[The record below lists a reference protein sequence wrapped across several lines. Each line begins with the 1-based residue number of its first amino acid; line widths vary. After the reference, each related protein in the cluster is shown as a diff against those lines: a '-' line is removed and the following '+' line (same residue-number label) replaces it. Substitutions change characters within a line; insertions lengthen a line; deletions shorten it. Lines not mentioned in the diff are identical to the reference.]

1 MKRVKLLHFFHSAN
15 EFPSKVPKRTIFHT
29 FDIYG
34 MTFLSNFAAVMMD
47 YVNAFVSM
55 LNGMSPYLLLGFF
68 IAGVLHAFVPSTI
81 YSRYLAGTGLRSVAT
96 AAAFGIPLP
105 LCSCGVLPTAVAL
118 RRSGA
123 SRAASTSFLIA
134 TPQTGVDSI
143 MATYS
148 MMGLPFAI
156 LRPVAA
162 LVTSLLGGLA
172 VGHWE
177 RKGALDD
184 VHDKANYEFSELP
197 KGLWNKIKETLKYG
211 FFDMMQSI
219 GRWLLLGLVVA
230 TLITVL
236 LPDDFFSTYARWP
249 LLNMLII
256 VLVAVPMYV
265 CATGS
270 IPIAAALMLKGMSP
284 GCALVLLMAGP
295 AANLASMFVVNNAF
309 GRKAT
314 IVYLLSIIGGAVG
327 FGVLVDYW
335 PGMRQVF
342 TDALPCHMMHHD
354 HMMGASWLNTICSI
368 ALLCMIALALGAKYW
383 KSYQIKRNKT
393 ATMKEFKVKGMM
405 CAHCKANVEKG
416 LAALPGV
423 EKVTVDLA
431 KGTALVEGFVPDQ
444 LIIDCIEDLGYEVVS

>member
-1 MKRVKLLHFFHSAN
+1 
-15 EFPSKVPKRTIFHT
+15 
-29 FDIYG
+29 
-34 MTFLSNFAAVMMD
+34 MME

-68 IAGVLHAFVPSTI
+68 IAGLLHAFVPSAI

-96 AAAFGIPLP
+96 AAAFGVPLP

-143 MATYS
+143 AATYS

-162 LVTSLLGGLA
+162 LVTSLFGGLA

-177 RKGALDD
+177 RKGALGD
-184 VHDKANYEFSELP
+184 VQDNANYEFSELP
-197 KGLWNKIKETLKYG
+197 RGFWNKVKETLKYG

-219 GRWLLLGLVVA
+219 GRWLLIGLVVA

-249 LLNMLII
+249 LLNMFII

-270 IPIAAALMLKGMSP
+270 IPIAAALMLKGLSP

-295 AANLASMFVVNNAF
+295 AANVASMFVINNAF

-314 IVYLLSIIGGAVG
+314 MVYLLSIIGGAIG
-327 FGVLVDYW
+327 FGLLVDYW
-335 PGMRQVF
+335 PGLREVF
-342 TDALPCHMMHHD
+342 VNALPCHVMQHGMH
-354 HMMGASWLNTICSI
+354 GASWLNIVCSV
-368 ALLCMIALALGAKYW
+368 ALLGMIVVALVAKYW
-383 KSYQIKRNKT
+383 RSNQIKRNKT
-393 ATMKEFKVKGMM
+393 IAMKEFKVKGMM

-416 LAALPGV
+416 IAALPGV

-431 KGTALVEGFVPDQ
+431 KGTALVEGYIPDQ
-444 LIIDCIEDLGYEVVS
+444 LIIECIEDLGYQCES

>member
-1 MKRVKLLHFFHSAN
+1 
-15 EFPSKVPKRTIFHT
+15 
-29 FDIYG
+29 
-34 MTFLSNFAAVMMD
+34 MMD

-55 LNGMSPYLLLGFF
+55 LNSMSPYLLLGFF
-68 IAGVLHAFVPSTI
+68 IAGLLHAFVPSAI
-81 YSRYLAGTGLRSVAT
+81 YSRYLAGTGLRSVVT

-118 RRSGA
+118 HRSGA

-143 MATYS
+143 AATFS

-177 RKGALDD
+177 RKGALGD
-184 VHDKANYEFSELP
+184 VQSDANYEFSELP
-197 KGLWNKIKETLKYG
+197 KGLWNKLVETFKYG

-219 GRWLLLGLVVA
+219 GRWLLLGLVIA

-249 LLNMLII
+249 LLNMFII

-270 IPIAAALMLKGMSP
+270 IPIAAALMIKGMSP

-295 AANLASMFVVNNAF
+295 AANVASMFVVNNAF

-314 IVYLLSIIGGAVG
+314 IIYLLSIIGGAIG

-335 PGMRQVF
+335 PGMREVF
-342 TDALPCHMMHHD
+342 VNALPTHVMHH
-354 HMMGASWLNTICSI
+354 HMHVSWFNTLCSVLLLGMI
-368 ALLCMIALALGAKYW
+368 VVALCAKYW

-393 ATMKEFKVKGMM
+393 IAMKEFKVKGMM

-431 KGTALVEGFVPDQ
+431 KGTALVEGSVPDQ
-444 LIIDCIEDLGYEVVS
+444 IIIDCIEDLGYQYVP

>member
-1 MKRVKLLHFFHSAN
+1 
-15 EFPSKVPKRTIFHT
+15 
-29 FDIYG
+29 
-34 MTFLSNFAAVMMD
+34 MMD

-55 LNGMSPYLLLGFF
+55 LNSMSPYLLLGFF
-68 IAGVLHAFVPSTI
+68 IAGLLHAFVPSAI
-81 YSRYLAGTGLRSVAT
+81 YSRYLAGTGLRSVVT

-143 MATYS
+143 AATYS

-162 LVTSLLGGLA
+162 LVTSLIGGMA

-184 VHDKANYEFSELP
+184 HVEEGNYEFSELP
-197 KGLWNKIKETLKYG
+197 KGFWNKVLETFKYG

-219 GRWLLLGLVVA
+219 GRWLLIGLVVA

-236 LPDDFFSTYARWP
+236 LPDDFFSAYARWP
-249 LLNMLII
+249 LLNMFII
-256 VLVAVPMYV
+256 VAVAVPMYV

-295 AANLASMFVVNNAF
+295 AANMASMFVVNNAF

-314 IVYLLSIIGGAVG
+314 VVYLLSIIGGAIG
-327 FGVLVDYW
+327 FGVLVDYL
-335 PGMRQVF
+335 PGMRDLFVN
-342 TDALPCHMMHHD
+342 ALPSHVMHHGM
-354 HMMGASWLNTICSI
+354 HGASWFNTVCSI
-368 ALLCMIALALGAKYW
+368 ALLGMIVLALGAKYW
-383 KSYQIKRNKT
+383 KSYQINHHKT

-444 LIIDCIEDLGYEVVS
+444 IVIDCIEDLGYQYEP

>member
-1 MKRVKLLHFFHSAN
+1 
-15 EFPSKVPKRTIFHT
+15 
-29 FDIYG
+29 
-34 MTFLSNFAAVMMD
+34 MMD
-47 YVNAFVSM
+47 YINAFVSM
-55 LNGMSPYLLLGFF
+55 LNGMSPYLLLGFL
-68 IAGVLHAFVPSTI
+68 IAGLLHAFVPSTI
-81 YSRYLAGTGLRSVAT
+81 YSRYLAGTGFRPVLT
-96 AAAFGIPLP
+96 AALFGVPLP

-143 MATYS
+143 AATYS
-148 MMGLPFAI
+148 MMGLPFAV

-162 LVTSLLGGLA
+162 LVTSLVGGLA

-177 RKGALDD
+177 RKGTLDD
-184 VHDKANYEFSELP
+184 VRDDADYEFSELP
-197 KGLWNKIKETLKYG
+197 RGLWNKIVETLKYG

-219 GRWLLLGLVVA
+219 GRWLLIGLVVA

-249 LLNMLII
+249 LLNMFII

-270 IPIAAALMLKGMSP
+270 IPIAAALMLKGMTP

-314 IVYLLSIIGGAVG
+314 IVYLLSIIGGAMG
-327 FGVLVDYW
+327 FGALVDYW
-335 PGMRQVF
+335 PGLREVF
-342 TDALPCHMMHHD
+342 VNALPCHVMRHH
-354 HMMGASWLNTICSI
+354 MSVSWFNTVCSI
-368 ALLCMIALALGAKYW
+368 LLLSMIVIALGAKYRN
-383 KSYQIKRNKT
+383 SYQIKHNKT
-393 ATMKEFKVKGMM
+393 TAMKEFKVKGMM

-423 EKVTVDLA
+423 DQVTVDLA
-431 KGTALVEGFVPDQ
+431 KGTALVEGNVPDQ
-444 LIIDCIEDLGYEVVS
+444 LIIDCIEDLGYQYVP

>member
-1 MKRVKLLHFFHSAN
+1 M
-15 EFPSKVPKRTIFHT
+15 E
-29 FDIYG
+29 
-34 MTFLSNFAAVMMD
+34 

-55 LNGMSPYLLLGFF
+55 LSGMSPYLLLGFF
-68 IAGVLHAFVPSTI
+68 IAGLLHAFVPSAI
-81 YSRYLAGTGLRSVAT
+81 YSRYLAGTGLRPVVT

-143 MATYS
+143 AATFS

-162 LVTSLLGGLA
+162 LVTSLLGGMA

-177 RKGALDD
+177 RKGALDEVQD
-184 VHDKANYEFSELP
+184 SANYEFNELP
-197 KGLWNKIKETLKYG
+197 RGLWNKVIDTFRYG

-249 LLNMLII
+249 LLNMFII

-295 AANLASMFVVNNAF
+295 AANLASMFVVNKAF

-314 IVYLLSIIGGAVG
+314 IIYLLSIIGGAMG
-327 FGVLVDYW
+327 FGILVDYL
-335 PGMRQVF
+335 PGMREAF
-342 TDALPCHMMHHD
+342 INALPCNVMRHGMH
-354 HMMGASWLNTICSI
+354 GASWLSI
-368 ALLCMIALALGAKYW
+368 ACGLVLLGLIIVALGAKYW
-383 KSYQIKRNKT
+383 KSYQIKRHKT
-393 ATMKEFKVKGMM
+393 TAMKEYKIKGMM

-416 LAALPGV
+416 LAELPGV

-444 LIIDCIEDLGYEVVS
+444 LIIDCIEDLGYQYEP

>member
-1 MKRVKLLHFFHSAN
+1 MPTIL
-15 EFPSKVPKRTIFHT
+15 PSKWPKVDFLTLGLHT
-29 FDIYG
+29 PCFFIG
-34 MTFLSNFAAVMMD
+34 NFVGVMME
-47 YVNAFVSM
+47 YVNAFISM
-55 LNGMSPYLLLGFF
+55 LNGMSPYLLLGFL

-81 YSRYLAGTGLRSVAT
+81 YSRYLAGTGLRPVVT
-96 AAAFGIPLP
+96 AALFGIPLP

-162 LVTSLLGGLA
+162 LVTSLFGGMA

-184 VHDKANYEFSELP
+184 VKDTENYEFSELP
-197 KGLWNKIKETLKYG
+197 RGLWNKIKETLKYG
-211 FFDMMQSI
+211 FYDMMQSI

-249 LLNMLII
+249 LLNMFII

-314 IVYLLSIIGGAVG
+314 VVYLLSIIGGAVG

-335 PGMRQVF
+335 PGLREVF
-342 TDALPCHMMHHD
+342 VNALPCHVMHHD
-354 HMMGASWLNTICSI
+354 HMMGASWLNTVCSI
-368 ALLCMIALALGAKYW
+368 ALLCMIAVALGSKYW

-393 ATMKEFKVKGMM
+393 TAMKEYKVKGMM
-405 CAHCKANVEKG
+405 CVHCKANVEKG

-431 KGTALVEGFVPDQ
+431 KGTALVEGSVPDQ
-444 LIIDCIEDLGYEVVS
+444 LIIDCINDLGYQYEP

>member
-1 MKRVKLLHFFHSAN
+1 
-15 EFPSKVPKRTIFHT
+15 
-29 FDIYG
+29 
-34 MTFLSNFAAVMMD
+34 MMD

-143 MATYS
+143 AATYS

-162 LVTSLLGGLA
+162 LVTSLLGGMA

-184 VHDKANYEFSELP
+184 VRDEASYEFSELP
-197 KGLWNKIKETLKYG
+197 QGFWNKVRETFKYG

-219 GRWLLLGLVVA
+219 GRWLLIGLVVA
-230 TLITVL
+230 ALITVL

-249 LLNMLII
+249 LLNMFVI

-295 AANLASMFVVNNAF
+295 AANVASMFVVNNAF

-314 IVYLLSIIGGAVG
+314 VVYLLSIIGGAIG

-335 PGMRQVF
+335 PGLRELFVN
-342 TDALPCHMMHHD
+342 ALPCHVMHHGM
-354 HMMGASWLNTICSI
+354 HGASWLNTLCSI
-368 ALLCMIALALGAKYW
+368 ALLGMIVVAMGAKYW

-416 LAALPGV
+416 IAALPGV

-431 KGTALVEGFVPDQ
+431 KGTALVEGSIPDQ
-444 LIIDCIEDLGYEVVS
+444 LIIECIEDLGYEVI

>member
-1 MKRVKLLHFFHSAN
+1 
-15 EFPSKVPKRTIFHT
+15 
-29 FDIYG
+29 
-34 MTFLSNFAAVMMD
+34 MD
-47 YVNAFVSM
+47 YINAFVSM
-55 LNGMSPYLLLGFF
+55 LNGMSPYLLLGFL
-68 IAGVLHAFVPSTI
+68 IAGVLHSFVPSSI

-143 MATYS
+143 AATYS

-162 LVTSLLGGLA
+162 LVTSLIGGLA

-177 RKGALDD
+177 RKGSLDD
-184 VHDKANYEFSELP
+184 IKEEGDYEFSQLP
-197 KGLWNKIKETLKYG
+197 KGLWNKIVETFKYG

-219 GRWLLLGLVVA
+219 GRWLLLGLVIA

-236 LPDDFFSTYARWP
+236 LPDNFFSTYARWP
-249 LLNMLII
+249 LLNMFII

-295 AANLASMFVVNNAF
+295 AANVASMFIVNKAF

-314 IVYLLSIIGGAVG
+314 IVYLLSIIGGAIG
-327 FGVLVDYW
+327 FGLLVDYW
-335 PGMRQVF
+335 PGLRETF
-342 TDALPCHMMHHD
+342 IDALPHHMMHHGM
-354 HMMGASWLNTICSI
+354 HGALWLNTACSV
-368 ALLCMIALALGAKYW
+368 ALLGMIIVALGAKYW

-393 ATMKEFKVKGMM
+393 TAMKEFKVKGMM

-431 KGTALVEGFVPDQ
+431 KGTALVEGSIPDQ
-444 LIIDCIEDLGYEVVS
+444 LIIDCIEDLGYQYEP

>member
-1 MKRVKLLHFFHSAN
+1 
-15 EFPSKVPKRTIFHT
+15 
-29 FDIYG
+29 
-34 MTFLSNFAAVMMD
+34 MME

-55 LNGMSPYLLLGFF
+55 LNGMSPYLLLGFL
-68 IAGVLHAFVPSTI
+68 IAGLLHAFVPSAI

-162 LVTSLLGGLA
+162 LVTSLIGGLA

-184 VHDKANYEFSELP
+184 VREDANYEFNDLP
-197 KGLWNKIKETLKYG
+197 IGFWNKLKETFKYG

-219 GRWLLLGLVVA
+219 GRWLLLGLIVA

-249 LLNMLII
+249 LLNMFII

-295 AANLASMFVVNNAF
+295 AANVASMFVVNNAF

-314 IVYLLSIIGGAVG
+314 IVYLLSIIGGAIG

-335 PGMRQVF
+335 PGMRELFTSTLPSHVMHHHMATSWF
-342 TDALPCHMMHHD
+342 TDA
-354 HMMGASWLNTICSI
+354 CSI
-368 ALLCMIALALGAKYW
+368 ALIGMIVVALGAKYW
-383 KSYQIKRNKT
+383 RSYQIKQHRTT
-393 ATMKEFKVKGMM
+393 AMKEYKVKGMM
-405 CAHCKANVEKG
+405 CVHCQANVEKG
-416 LAALPGV
+416 LASLPGV

-431 KGTALVEGFVPDQ
+431 KGTALVEGNVDDQ
-444 LIIDCIEDLGYEVVS
+444 AVIDKITELGYQFVS

>member
-1 MKRVKLLHFFHSAN
+1 
-15 EFPSKVPKRTIFHT
+15 
-29 FDIYG
+29 
-34 MTFLSNFAAVMMD
+34 MMD

-55 LNGMSPYLLLGFF
+55 LNGMSPYLLLGFL
-68 IAGVLHAFVPSTI
+68 IAGVLHAFVPSAI

-143 MATYS
+143 AATYS

-162 LVTSLLGGLA
+162 LVTSLIGGMA

-184 VHDKANYEFSELP
+184 HVEEGNYEFSELP
-197 KGLWNKIKETLKYG
+197 KGFWNKVLETFKYG

-219 GRWLLLGLVVA
+219 GRWLLIGLVVA

-249 LLNMLII
+249 LLNMFII

-295 AANLASMFVVNNAF
+295 AANVASMFVVNNAF

-314 IVYLLSIIGGAVG
+314 VVYLLSIIGGAIG

-335 PGMRQVF
+335 PGLREVF
-342 TDALPCHMMHHD
+342 TAALPSHVMHHGM
-354 HMMGASWLNTICSI
+354 HGASWFNTVCSI
-368 ALLCMIALALGAKYW
+368 FLIGMIIFALGAKYW
-383 KSYQIKRNKT
+383 KSYQIKHNKT
-393 ATMKEFKVKGMM
+393 TAMKEFKVKGMM
-405 CAHCKANVEKG
+405 CPHCKANVEKG

-431 KGTALVEGFVPDQ
+431 KGTALVEGSVPDQ
-444 LIIDCIEDLGYEVVS
+444 LIIDCIEDLGYQYVK

>member
-1 MKRVKLLHFFHSAN
+1 
-15 EFPSKVPKRTIFHT
+15 
-29 FDIYG
+29 
-34 MTFLSNFAAVMMD
+34 MME
-47 YVNAFVSM
+47 YVSAFVSM
-55 LNGMSPYLLLGFF
+55 LNGMSPYLMLGFL
-68 IAGVLHAFVPSTI
+68 IAGLLHAFVPSAI
-81 YSRYLAGTGLRSVAT
+81 YSRYLAGIGLRPVVT

-123 SRAASTSFLIA
+123 SRAASTAFLIA

-143 MATYS
+143 AATFS

-177 RKGALDD
+177 RKGSLDD
-184 VHDKANYEFSELP
+184 VHEKSNYEFSELP
-197 KGLWNKIKETLKYG
+197 KGFLNKVAETFRYG
-211 FFDMMQSI
+211 FFDMIQSI
-219 GRWLLLGLVVA
+219 GRWLLIGLVVA

-249 LLNMLII
+249 LLNMFII

-295 AANLASMFVVNNAF
+295 AANMASMFVVNNAF

-314 IVYLLSIIGGAVG
+314 IIYLLSIIGGAVG

-335 PGMRQVF
+335 PGLREMFVN
-342 TDALPCHMMHHD
+342 ALPCHVMHDGMH
-354 HMMGASWLNTICSI
+354 GASWLNTLCSV
-368 ALLCMIALALGAKYW
+368 ALLGMIIVALGAKYW
-383 KSYQIKRNKT
+383 KSYHINHNKT
-393 ATMKEFKVKGMM
+393 MTMKEYKVKGMM
-405 CAHCKANVEKG
+405 CVHCQANVEKG
-416 LAALPGV
+416 LATLPGV
-423 EKVTVDLA
+423 TKVTVDLA
-431 KGTALVEGFVPDQ
+431 KGTALVEGDVSDQ
-444 LIIDCIEDLGYEVVS
+444 AVIDKIQELGYQYEGVIE

>member
-1 MKRVKLLHFFHSAN
+1 
-15 EFPSKVPKRTIFHT
+15 
-29 FDIYG
+29 
-34 MTFLSNFAAVMMD
+34 MMD
-47 YVNAFVSM
+47 YVYAFVSM

-68 IAGVLHAFVPSTI
+68 IAGVLHAFVPSAI

-143 MATYS
+143 AATYS

-162 LVTSLLGGLA
+162 LVTSLIGGLA

-184 VHDKANYEFSELP
+184 VHDKTSYEFSELP
-197 KGLWNKIKETLKYG
+197 QGFWNKVRETFKYG

-219 GRWLLLGLVVA
+219 GRWLLIGLVVA
-230 TLITVL
+230 ALITVL

-249 LLNMLII
+249 LLNMFVI

-295 AANLASMFVVNNAF
+295 AANVASMFVVNNAF

-314 IVYLLSIIGGAVG
+314 VVYLLSIIGGAIG

-335 PGMRQVF
+335 PGLRELFVN
-342 TDALPCHMMHHD
+342 ALPCHVMNHGMH
-354 HMMGASWLNTICSI
+354 GASWFNTLCSI
-368 ALLCMIALALGAKYW
+368 ALLGMIVVAMGAKYW

-416 LAALPGV
+416 IAALPGV

-431 KGTALVEGFVPDQ
+431 KGTALVEGSIPDQ
-444 LIIDCIEDLGYEVVS
+444 IVIDCIEDLGYEVID

>member
-1 MKRVKLLHFFHSAN
+1 
-15 EFPSKVPKRTIFHT
+15 
-29 FDIYG
+29 
-34 MTFLSNFAAVMMD
+34 MMD
-47 YVNAFVSM
+47 YINAFVSM
-55 LNGMSPYLLLGFF
+55 LNGMSPYLLLGFL
-68 IAGVLHAFVPSTI
+68 IAGLLHAFVPSTI
-81 YSRYLAGTGLRSVAT
+81 YSRYLAGTGFRPVLT
-96 AAAFGIPLP
+96 AALFGVPLP

-143 MATYS
+143 AATYS

-162 LVTSLLGGLA
+162 LVTSLVGGMA

-184 VHDKANYEFSELP
+184 VRDDADYEFSELP
-197 KGLWNKIKETLKYG
+197 RGLWNKIVETLKYG

-219 GRWLLLGLVVA
+219 GRWLLIGLVVA

-249 LLNMLII
+249 LLNMFII

-270 IPIAAALMLKGMSP
+270 IPIAAALMLKGMTP

-314 IVYLLSIIGGAVG
+314 IVYLLSIIGGAMG
-327 FGVLVDYW
+327 FGALVDYW
-335 PGMRQVF
+335 PGLREVF
-342 TDALPCHMMHHD
+342 VNALPCHVMRHH
-354 HMMGASWLNTICSI
+354 MSVSWFNTVCSI
-368 ALLCMIALALGAKYW
+368 FLLSMIVIALGAKYRN
-383 KSYQIKRNKT
+383 SYQIKHNKT
-393 ATMKEFKVKGMM
+393 TAMKEFKVKGMM

-423 EKVTVDLA
+423 DQVTVDLA
-431 KGTALVEGFVPDQ
+431 KGTALVEGNVPDQ
-444 LIIDCIEDLGYEVVS
+444 LIIDCIEDLGYQYVP

>member
-1 MKRVKLLHFFHSAN
+1 
-15 EFPSKVPKRTIFHT
+15 
-29 FDIYG
+29 
-34 MTFLSNFAAVMMD
+34 MMD

-55 LNGMSPYLLLGFF
+55 LNGMSPYLLLGFL
-68 IAGVLHAFVPSTI
+68 IAGVLHAFVPSAI

-143 MATYS
+143 AATYS

-162 LVTSLLGGLA
+162 LVISLIGGLA

-177 RKGALDD
+177 RKGTLDD
-184 VHDKANYEFSELP
+184 VLTEASYEFSELS
-197 KGLWNKIKETLKYG
+197 KGFWNKVVETFRYG

-219 GRWLLLGLVVA
+219 GRWLLLGLIVA

-249 LLNMLII
+249 FLNMFII

-295 AANLASMFVVNNAF
+295 AANVASMFVVNKAF

-314 IVYLLSIIGGAVG
+314 IVYLLSIIGGAMG
-327 FGVLVDYW
+327 FGVLVDCW
-335 PGMRQVF
+335 PGLRETFVA
-342 TDALPCHMMHHD
+342 ALPCHVMHHGM
-354 HMMGASWLNTICSI
+354 HGASWFSTVCSI
-368 ALLCMIALALGAKYW
+368 FLLGMIVVALCTKYW
-383 KSYQIKRNKT
+383 KSHQINHNKT
-393 ATMKEFKVKGMM
+393 TAMKEFKVKGMM
-405 CAHCKANVEKG
+405 CPHCKANVEKG

-431 KGTALVEGFVPDQ
+431 KGTALVEGSVPDQ
-444 LIIDCIEDLGYEVVS
+444 LVIDCIEDLGYQYEP

>member
-1 MKRVKLLHFFHSAN
+1 
-15 EFPSKVPKRTIFHT
+15 
-29 FDIYG
+29 
-34 MTFLSNFAAVMMD
+34 MMD

-55 LNGMSPYLLLGFF
+55 LNGMSPYLLLGFL
-68 IAGVLHAFVPSTI
+68 IAGLLHAFVPSSI
-81 YSRYLAGTGLRSVAT
+81 YSRYLAGMGPRSVVT
-96 AAAFGIPLP
+96 AALFGIPLP

-162 LVTSLLGGLA
+162 LVTALMGGLA

-177 RKGALDD
+177 RKGSLDD
-184 VHDKANYEFSELP
+184 VRDEANYEFSELP
-197 KGLWNKIKETLKYG
+197 RGLWNKVVETFRYG

-219 GRWLLLGLVVA
+219 GRWLLIGLVVA

-249 LLNMLII
+249 LLNMFII

-309 GRKAT
+309 GRRAT
-314 IVYLLSIIGGAVG
+314 VVYLLSIIGGAMG
-327 FGVLVDYW
+327 FGLLVDYW
-335 PGMRQVF
+335 PGLRELF
-342 TDALPCHMMHHD
+342 TSALPAYVMHH
-354 HMMGASWLNTICSI
+354 HMAVSWFNTACSI
-368 ALLCMIALALGAKYW
+368 FLLAMIVVALGAKYW
-383 KSYQIKRNKT
+383 KSYTINQNKT
-393 ATMKEFKVKGMM
+393 TAMKEFKVKGMM
-405 CAHCKANVEKG
+405 CVHCKANVEKG

-431 KGTALVEGFVPDQ
+431 KGTALVEGAVPDQ
-444 LIIDCIEDLGYEVVS
+444 LIIDCIEDLGYQYEP

>member
-1 MKRVKLLHFFHSAN
+1 
-15 EFPSKVPKRTIFHT
+15 
-29 FDIYG
+29 
-34 MTFLSNFAAVMMD
+34 MMD

-55 LNGMSPYLLLGFF
+55 LNSMSPYLLLGFL
-68 IAGVLHAFVPSTI
+68 IAGVLHAFVPSAI
-81 YSRYLAGTGLRSVAT
+81 YSRYLAGTGLRSVVT

-143 MATYS
+143 AATYS

-162 LVTSLLGGLA
+162 LVTSLIGGLA

-184 VHDKANYEFSELP
+184 VQDHANYEFSELP
-197 KGLWNKIKETLKYG
+197 KGLWNKVLETLKYG

-219 GRWLLLGLVVA
+219 GRWLLLGLVIA

-236 LPDDFFSTYARWP
+236 LPDNFFSTYARWP
-249 LLNMLII
+249 LLNMFII
-256 VLVAVPMYV
+256 VAVAVPMYV

-295 AANLASMFVVNNAF
+295 AANVASMFVVNNAF

-314 IVYLLSIIGGAVG
+314 IVYLLSIIGGAMG
-327 FGVLVDYW
+327 FGVIVDYW
-335 PGMRQVF
+335 PGLSELFVN
-342 TDALPCHMMHHD
+342 ALPSHVMHH
-354 HMMGASWLNTICSI
+354 HMDVSWFNTACSI
-368 ALLCMIALALGAKYW
+368 FLLGMIVVSLNAKYW

-393 ATMKEFKVKGMM
+393 NTMKEFKVKGMM
-405 CAHCKANVEKG
+405 CPHCKANVEKG

-431 KGTALVEGFVPDQ
+431 KGTALVEGSVPDQ
-444 LIIDCIEDLGYEVVS
+444 LIIDCIEDLGYQYVP

>member
-1 MKRVKLLHFFHSAN
+1 
-15 EFPSKVPKRTIFHT
+15 
-29 FDIYG
+29 
-34 MTFLSNFAAVMMD
+34 MME

-55 LNGMSPYLLLGFF
+55 LNSMSPYLLLGFL
-68 IAGVLHAFVPSTI
+68 IAGLLHAFVPSSI

-143 MATYS
+143 AATYS

-162 LVTSLLGGLA
+162 LVTSLIGGLA

-184 VHDKANYEFSELP
+184 VHDEASYEFSELP
-197 KGLWNKIKETLKYG
+197 KGLLNKVAETFKYG

-219 GRWLLLGLVVA
+219 GRWLLIGLVVA
-230 TLITVL
+230 TLISVL
-236 LPDDFFSTYARWP
+236 LPDNFFSSYARWP
-249 LLNMLII
+249 LLNMFII

-295 AANLASMFVVNNAF
+295 AANVASMIVVNKAF

-314 IVYLLSIIGGAVG
+314 IVYLLSIIGGAMG
-327 FGVLVDYW
+327 FGILVDYL
-335 PGMRQVF
+335 PGLRELF
-342 TDALPCHMMHHD
+342 INALPAHIMHHGM
-354 HMMGASWLNTICSI
+354 HGASWFNTVCSV
-368 ALLCMIALALGAKYW
+368 ALLGMIVVALGANYW
-383 KSYQIKRNKT
+383 KSYQIKKNKT
-393 ATMKEFKVKGMM
+393 TTMKEFKVKGMM

-444 LIIDCIEDLGYEVVS
+444 LIIDCIEDLGYEYVP

>member
-1 MKRVKLLHFFHSAN
+1 
-15 EFPSKVPKRTIFHT
+15 
-29 FDIYG
+29 
-34 MTFLSNFAAVMMD
+34 MMD

-55 LNGMSPYLLLGFF
+55 LNGMSPYLLLGFL
-68 IAGVLHAFVPSTI
+68 IAGVLHAFVPSAI

-143 MATYS
+143 AATYS

-162 LVTSLLGGLA
+162 LVTSLIGGLA

-177 RKGALDD
+177 RKGTLDD
-184 VHDKANYEFSELP
+184 VSTEASYEFSELP
-197 KGLWNKIKETLKYG
+197 EGFWNKVVETFRYG

-219 GRWLLLGLVVA
+219 GRWLLLGLIVA

-249 LLNMLII
+249 FLNMFII

-295 AANLASMFVVNNAF
+295 AANVASMFVVNKAF

-314 IVYLLSIIGGAVG
+314 IVYLLSIIGGAMG

-335 PGMRQVF
+335 PGLRETFVA
-342 TDALPCHMMHHD
+342 ALPCHVMHHGM
-354 HMMGASWLNTICSI
+354 HGASWFSTVCSI
-368 ALLCMIALALGAKYW
+368 FLLGMIVVALCTKYW
-383 KSYQIKRNKT
+383 KSHQINHNKT
-393 ATMKEFKVKGMM
+393 TAMKEFKVKGMM
-405 CAHCKANVEKG
+405 CPHCKANVEKG

-431 KGTALVEGFVPDQ
+431 KGTALVEGSVPDQ
-444 LIIDCIEDLGYEVVS
+444 LVIDCIEDLGYQYEP

>member
-1 MKRVKLLHFFHSAN
+1 
-15 EFPSKVPKRTIFHT
+15 
-29 FDIYG
+29 
-34 MTFLSNFAAVMMD
+34 MMD

-68 IAGVLHAFVPSTI
+68 IAGLLHAFVPSAI

-96 AAAFGIPLP
+96 AAAFGVPLP

-143 MATYS
+143 AATFS

-162 LVTSLLGGLA
+162 LVTAMLGGMA

-177 RKGALDD
+177 RKGALGEVGDEG
-184 VHDKANYEFSELP
+184 NYEFSELP
-197 KGLWNKIKETLKYG
+197 KGFWNKVLETFKYG

-219 GRWLLLGLVVA
+219 GRWLLIGLVVA

-249 LLNMLII
+249 LLNMFII
-256 VLVAVPMYV
+256 VAVAVPMYV

-314 IVYLLSIIGGAVG
+314 IVYLLSIIGGAIG

-335 PGMRQVF
+335 PGLREVF
-342 TDALPCHMMHHD
+342 VNAMPHHVMHHGM
-354 HMMGASWLNTICSI
+354 HVSWLNTLCSI
-368 ALLCMIALALGAKYW
+368 ALIGMIVAALGAKYW
-383 KSYQIKRNKT
+383 KSYTIKRNKT
-393 ATMKEFKVKGMM
+393 TAMREFKIKGMM

-416 LAALPGV
+416 IAALPGV
-423 EKVTVDLA
+423 ENVTVDLA
-431 KGTALVEGFVPDQ
+431 KGTALVESSIPDQ
-444 LIIDCIEDLGYEVVS
+444 IIIDCIEDLGYQYVP

>member
-1 MKRVKLLHFFHSAN
+1 
-15 EFPSKVPKRTIFHT
+15 
-29 FDIYG
+29 
-34 MTFLSNFAAVMMD
+34 MD

-55 LNGMSPYLLLGFF
+55 LNSMSPYLLLGFF
-68 IAGVLHAFVPSTI
+68 IAGLLHAFVPSAI
-81 YSRYLAGTGLRSVAT
+81 YSRYLAGTGLRSVVT

-143 MATYS
+143 AATYS
-148 MMGLPFAI
+148 MMGLPFAV

-162 LVTSLLGGLA
+162 LVTSLIGGLA

-184 VHDKANYEFSELP
+184 HVEEGNYEFSELP
-197 KGLWNKIKETLKYG
+197 KGFWNKVLETFKYG

-219 GRWLLLGLVVA
+219 GRWLLIGLVVA

-236 LPDDFFSTYARWP
+236 LPDDFFSAYARWP
-249 LLNMLII
+249 LLNMFII
-256 VLVAVPMYV
+256 VAVAVPMYV

-295 AANLASMFVVNNAF
+295 AANMASMFVVNNAF

-314 IVYLLSIIGGAVG
+314 VVYLLSIIGGAIG
-327 FGVLVDYW
+327 FGVLVDYL
-335 PGMRQVF
+335 PGMRDLFVNS
-342 TDALPCHMMHHD
+342 LPSHVMHHGM
-354 HMMGASWLNTICSI
+354 HGASWFNTVCSI
-368 ALLCMIALALGAKYW
+368 FLLCMIVLALGAKYW
-383 KSYQIKRNKT
+383 KSYQINHHKT

-444 LIIDCIEDLGYEVVS
+444 LVIDCIEDLGYQYEP

>member
-1 MKRVKLLHFFHSAN
+1 
-15 EFPSKVPKRTIFHT
+15 
-29 FDIYG
+29 
-34 MTFLSNFAAVMMD
+34 MMD
-47 YVNAFVSM
+47 YINAFVSM
-55 LNGMSPYLLLGFF
+55 LNGMSPYLLLGFL
-68 IAGVLHAFVPSTI
+68 IAGLLHAFVPSTI
-81 YSRYLAGTGLRSVAT
+81 YSRYLAGTGFRPVLT
-96 AAAFGIPLP
+96 AALFGVPLP

-118 RRSGA
+118 RRSGS
-123 SRAASTSFLIA
+123 SRAASTSFLLA

-143 MATYS
+143 AATYS
-148 MMGLPFAI
+148 MMGLPFAV

-162 LVTSLLGGLA
+162 LVTSLVGGLA

-184 VHDKANYEFSELP
+184 VRDDADYEFSELP
-197 KGLWNKIKETLKYG
+197 RGLWNKIVETLKYG

-219 GRWLLLGLVVA
+219 GRWLLIGLVVA

-236 LPDDFFSTYARWP
+236 LPDDFFSPYARWP
-249 LLNMLII
+249 LLNMFII

-270 IPIAAALMLKGMSP
+270 IPIAAALMLKGMTP

-314 IVYLLSIIGGAVG
+314 IVYLLSIIGGAMG
-327 FGVLVDYW
+327 FGALVDYW
-335 PGMRQVF
+335 PGLREVF
-342 TDALPCHMMHHD
+342 VNALPCHVMRHH
-354 HMMGASWLNTICSI
+354 MSVSWFNTVCSI
-368 ALLCMIALALGAKYW
+368 LLLSMIVIALGAKYRN
-383 KSYQIKRNKT
+383 SYQIKHNKT
-393 ATMKEFKVKGMM
+393 TAMKEFKVKGMM

-423 EKVTVDLA
+423 DQVTVDLA
-431 KGTALVEGFVPDQ
+431 KGTALVEGNVPDQ
-444 LIIDCIEDLGYEVVS
+444 LIIDCIEDLGYQYVP

>member
-1 MKRVKLLHFFHSAN
+1 M
-15 EFPSKVPKRTIFHT
+15 
-29 FDIYG
+29 
-34 MTFLSNFAAVMMD
+34 MMD

-55 LNGMSPYLLLGFF
+55 LNGMSPYLLLGFL
-68 IAGVLHAFVPSTI
+68 IAGVLHSFVPSAI
-81 YSRYLAGTGLRSVAT
+81 YSRYLAGTGLQSVAT

-143 MATYS
+143 AATYS

-177 RKGALDD
+177 RKGSLEDIKEQAS
-184 VHDKANYEFSELP
+184 YEFSELP
-197 KGLWNKIKETLKYG
+197 KGLWNKIRETFKYG

-219 GRWLLLGLVVA
+219 GRWLLLGLVIA

-249 LLNMLII
+249 LLNMFII

-295 AANLASMFVVNNAF
+295 AANMASMFVVNNAF

-314 IVYLLSIIGGAVG
+314 IIYLLSIIGGAIG
-327 FGVLVDYW
+327 FGMLVDYL
-335 PGMRQVF
+335 PGMRETF
-342 TDALPCHMMHHD
+342 IKALPCHVMHHGM
-354 HMMGASWLNTICSI
+354 HGASWFNTVCSV
-368 ALLCMIALALGAKYW
+368 ALLGMIIVALGAKYW
-383 KSYQIKRNKT
+383 KSYQIKQNKT
-393 ATMKEFKVKGMM
+393 TAMKEFKVKGMM

-444 LIIDCIEDLGYEVVS
+444 LIIDCIEDLGYQYEP

>member
-1 MKRVKLLHFFHSAN
+1 
-15 EFPSKVPKRTIFHT
+15 
-29 FDIYG
+29 
-34 MTFLSNFAAVMMD
+34 MMD

-55 LNGMSPYLLLGFF
+55 LNSMSPYLLLGFF
-68 IAGVLHAFVPSTI
+68 IAGLLHAFVPSAI
-81 YSRYLAGTGLRSVAT
+81 YSRYLAGTGLRSVVT

-123 SRAASTSFLIA
+123 SRASSTAFLIA

-143 MATYS
+143 AATFS

-162 LVTSLLGGLA
+162 LVTSLIGGLA

-184 VHDKANYEFSELP
+184 RVEEGNYEFSELP
-197 KGLWNKIKETLKYG
+197 KGFWNKVLETFKYG

-219 GRWLLLGLVVA
+219 GRWLLIGLVVA

-236 LPDDFFSTYARWP
+236 LSDDFFSAYARWP
-249 LLNMLII
+249 LLNMFII

-295 AANLASMFVVNNAF
+295 AANVASMFVVNNAF

-314 IVYLLSIIGGAVG
+314 VVYLLSIIGGAIG

-335 PGMRQVF
+335 PGLRGMF
-342 TDALPCHMMHHD
+342 TAALPCHVMHHGM
-354 HMMGASWLNTICSI
+354 HGASWLNTVCSV
-368 ALLCMIALALGAKYW
+368 ALLGMIVVAMGAKYW
-383 KSYQIKRNKT
+383 KSYQIKQNKT
-393 ATMKEFKVKGMM
+393 TAMKEFKVKGMM

-431 KGTALVEGFVPDQ
+431 KGTALVEGSIPDQ
-444 LIIDCIEDLGYEVVS
+444 LIIDCIEDLGYEVVRNS

>member
-1 MKRVKLLHFFHSAN
+1 MDFFC
-15 EFPSKVPKRTIFHT
+15 T
-29 FDIYG
+29 FCALG
-34 MTFLSNFAAVMMD
+34 AVFLSNFAPVMMD

-55 LNGMSPYLLLGFF
+55 LNSMSPYLLLGFF
-68 IAGVLHAFVPSTI
+68 IAGLLHAFVPSAI
-81 YSRYLAGTGLRSVAT
+81 YSRYLAGTGLRSVVT

-143 MATYS
+143 AATYS

-162 LVTSLLGGLA
+162 LVTSLIGGLA

-184 VHDKANYEFSELP
+184 HVEEGNYEFSELP
-197 KGLWNKIKETLKYG
+197 KGFWNKVLETFKYG

-219 GRWLLLGLVVA
+219 GRWLLIGLVVA

-236 LPDDFFSTYARWP
+236 LPDDFFSAYARWP
-249 LLNMLII
+249 LLNMFII
-256 VLVAVPMYV
+256 VAVAVPMYV

-295 AANLASMFVVNNAF
+295 AANMASMFVVNNAF

-314 IVYLLSIIGGAVG
+314 VVYLLSIIGGAIG
-327 FGVLVDYW
+327 FGVLVDYL
-335 PGMRQVF
+335 PGMRDLFVN
-342 TDALPCHMMHHD
+342 ALPSHVMHHGM
-354 HMMGASWLNTICSI
+354 HGASWFNTVCSI
-368 ALLCMIALALGAKYW
+368 FLLCMIVLALGAKYW
-383 KSYQIKRNKT
+383 KSYQINHHKT

-444 LIIDCIEDLGYEVVS
+444 LVIDCIEDLGYQYEP

>member
-1 MKRVKLLHFFHSAN
+1 
-15 EFPSKVPKRTIFHT
+15 
-29 FDIYG
+29 
-34 MTFLSNFAAVMMD
+34 MMD

-55 LNGMSPYLLLGFF
+55 LNGMSPYLLLGFL
-68 IAGVLHAFVPSTI
+68 IAGVLHAFVPSAI

-143 MATYS
+143 AATYS

-162 LVTSLLGGLA
+162 LVTSLIGGLA

-177 RKGALDD
+177 RKGTLDD
-184 VHDKANYEFSELP
+184 VSTEASYEFSELP
-197 KGLWNKIKETLKYG
+197 EGFWNKVVETFRYG

-219 GRWLLLGLVVA
+219 GRWLLLGLIVA

-249 LLNMLII
+249 FLNMFII

-295 AANLASMFVVNNAF
+295 AANVASMFVVNKAF

-314 IVYLLSIIGGAVG
+314 IVYLLSIIGGAMG

-335 PGMRQVF
+335 PGLRETFVA
-342 TDALPCHMMHHD
+342 ALPCHVMHHGM
-354 HMMGASWLNTICSI
+354 HGASWFSTVCSI
-368 ALLCMIALALGAKYW
+368 FLLGMIVVALGTKYW
-383 KSYQIKRNKT
+383 KSHQINHNKT
-393 ATMKEFKVKGMM
+393 TAMKEFKVKGMM
-405 CAHCKANVEKG
+405 CPHCKANVEKG

-431 KGTALVEGFVPDQ
+431 KGTALVEGSVPDQ
-444 LIIDCIEDLGYEVVS
+444 LVIDCIEDLGYQYEP

>member
-1 MKRVKLLHFFHSAN
+1 
-15 EFPSKVPKRTIFHT
+15 
-29 FDIYG
+29 
-34 MTFLSNFAAVMMD
+34 MMQ

-55 LNGMSPYLLLGFF
+55 LNGMSPYLLLGFL
-68 IAGVLHAFVPSTI
+68 IAGLLHAFVPSSI
-81 YSRYLAGTGLRSVAT
+81 YSRYLAGTGFKSVVT
-96 AAAFGIPLP
+96 AALFGVPLP

-123 SRAASTSFLIA
+123 SRAASTSFIIA

-143 MATYS
+143 AATWS
-148 MMGLPFAI
+148 MMGLPFAV

-162 LVTSLLGGLA
+162 LVTALFGGLA

-177 RKGALDD
+177 RKGALGDATD
-184 VHDKANYEFSELP
+184 ESNYEFSELP
-197 KGLWNKIKETLKYG
+197 RGFWNKLVVTFKYG

-219 GRWLLLGLVVA
+219 GRWLLIGLVVA

-249 LLNMLII
+249 LLNMFII

-295 AANLASMFVVNNAF
+295 AANVASMFVVNKAF

-314 IVYLLSIIGGAVG
+314 MVYLLSIIGGAVG
-327 FGVLVDYW
+327 FGILVDYL
-335 PGMRQVF
+335 PGMRQMFV
-342 TDALPCHMMHHD
+342 DALPCHVMQHGMH
-354 HMMGASWLNTICSI
+354 ASWFNTLCSVF
-368 ALLCMIALALGAKYW
+368 LLGMIVAALGAKYW
-383 KSYQIKRNKT
+383 KSYQIKQNKT
-393 ATMKEFKVKGMM
+393 TTMKEFKVKGMM

-416 LAALPGV
+416 LAELPGV

-444 LIIDCIEDLGYEVVS
+444 LIIDCIEYLGYQYEP

>member
-1 MKRVKLLHFFHSAN
+1 
-15 EFPSKVPKRTIFHT
+15 
-29 FDIYG
+29 
-34 MTFLSNFAAVMMD
+34 MMD

-55 LNGMSPYLLLGFF
+55 LNGMSPYLLLGFL
-68 IAGVLHAFVPSTI
+68 IAGVLHAFVPSAI

-118 RRSGA
+118 RRNGA

-143 MATYS
+143 AATWS

-162 LVTSLLGGLA
+162 LVTSLFGGLA

-177 RKGALDD
+177 RKGALGDIATD
-184 VHDKANYEFSELP
+184 ANYEFSELP
-197 KGLWNKIKETLKYG
+197 KGFWNKIVETFKYG

-219 GRWLLLGLVVA
+219 GRWLIIGLVVA

-249 LLNMLII
+249 LLNMFII

-295 AANLASMFVVNNAF
+295 AANVASMFVVNNAF

-314 IVYLLSIIGGAVG
+314 IVYLLSIIGGAIG
-327 FGVLVDYW
+327 FGLLVDYW
-335 PGMRQVF
+335 PGLRETF
-342 TDALPCHMMHHD
+342 TAALPCHATHHAMH
-354 HMMGASWLNTICSI
+354 GASWLNTACSI
-368 ALLCMIALALGAKYW
+368 VLIGMILVALGAKYW

-393 ATMKEFKVKGMM
+393 KTMKEFKIKGMM

-416 LAALPGV
+416 LAELPGV

-444 LIIDCIEDLGYEVVS
+444 LIIDCIEDLGYQYVP

>member
-1 MKRVKLLHFFHSAN
+1 
-15 EFPSKVPKRTIFHT
+15 
-29 FDIYG
+29 
-34 MTFLSNFAAVMMD
+34 MMD

-55 LNGMSPYLLLGFF
+55 LNGMSPYLLLGFL
-68 IAGVLHAFVPSTI
+68 IAGVLHAFVPSAI

-96 AAAFGIPLP
+96 AAAFGTPLP

-143 MATYS
+143 AATYS

-162 LVTSLLGGLA
+162 LVTSLIGGLA

-177 RKGALDD
+177 RKGTLDD
-184 VHDKANYEFSELP
+184 VLTEASYEFSELP
-197 KGLWNKIKETLKYG
+197 KGFWNKVVETFRYG

-219 GRWLLLGLVVA
+219 GRWLLLGLIVA

-249 LLNMLII
+249 FLNMFII

-295 AANLASMFVVNNAF
+295 AANVASMFVVNKAF

-314 IVYLLSIIGGAVG
+314 IVYLLSIIGGAMG

-335 PGMRQVF
+335 PGLRETFVA
-342 TDALPCHMMHHD
+342 ALPCHVMHHGM
-354 HMMGASWLNTICSI
+354 HGASWFSTVCSI
-368 ALLCMIALALGAKYW
+368 FLLGMIVVALCTKYW
-383 KSYQIKRNKT
+383 KSHQINHNKT
-393 ATMKEFKVKGMM
+393 TAMKEFKVKGMM
-405 CAHCKANVEKG
+405 CPHCKANVEKG

-431 KGTALVEGFVPDQ
+431 KGTALVEGSVPDQ
-444 LIIDCIEDLGYEVVS
+444 LVIDCIEDLGYDVVS

>member
-1 MKRVKLLHFFHSAN
+1 
-15 EFPSKVPKRTIFHT
+15 
-29 FDIYG
+29 
-34 MTFLSNFAAVMMD
+34 MMD

-55 LNGMSPYLLLGFF
+55 LNSMSPYLLLGFL
-68 IAGVLHAFVPSTI
+68 IAGLLHAFVPSSI

-96 AAAFGIPLP
+96 AAAFGVPLP

-123 SRAASTSFLIA
+123 SRAASTAFLIA

-143 MATYS
+143 AATYS

-162 LVTSLLGGLA
+162 LVTSLMGGLA

-184 VHDKANYEFSELP
+184 VHDAASYEFSELP
-197 KGLWNKIKETLKYG
+197 KGLWNKVKETFKYG

-219 GRWLLLGLVVA
+219 GRWLLIGLVVA

-249 LLNMLII
+249 LLNMFII

-295 AANLASMFVVNNAF
+295 AANVASMFVVNNAF

-314 IVYLLSIIGGAVG
+314 IVYLLSIIGGAMG
-327 FGVLVDYW
+327 FGLLVDYW
-335 PGMRQVF
+335 PGLRDVF
-342 TDALPCHMMHHD
+342 VNALPCHVMHHGM
-354 HMMGASWLNTICSI
+354 HGASWFNTVCSVF
-368 ALLCMIALALGAKYW
+368 LLSMIVVAIGAKYW
-383 KSYQIKRNKT
+383 KSYQIKKNKT
-393 ATMKEFKVKGMM
+393 TAMKEFKVKGMM

-444 LIIDCIEDLGYEVVS
+444 LIIDCIEDLGYEYVP

>member
-1 MKRVKLLHFFHSAN
+1 
-15 EFPSKVPKRTIFHT
+15 
-29 FDIYG
+29 
-34 MTFLSNFAAVMMD
+34 MMD
-47 YVNAFVSM
+47 YINAFVSM
-55 LNGMSPYLLLGFF
+55 LNGMSPYLLLGFL
-68 IAGVLHAFVPSTI
+68 IAGLLHAFVPSTI
-81 YSRYLAGTGLRSVAT
+81 YSRYLAGTGFRPVLT
-96 AAAFGIPLP
+96 AALFGVPLP

-143 MATYS
+143 AATYS
-148 MMGLPFAI
+148 MMGLPFAV

-162 LVTSLLGGLA
+162 LVTSLVGGLA

-184 VHDKANYEFSELP
+184 VRDDADYEFSELP
-197 KGLWNKIKETLKYG
+197 RGLWNKIVETLKYG

-219 GRWLLLGLVVA
+219 GRWLLIGLVVA

-249 LLNMLII
+249 LLNMFII

-270 IPIAAALMLKGMSP
+270 IPIAAALMLKGMTP

-314 IVYLLSIIGGAVG
+314 IVYLLSIIGGAMG
-327 FGVLVDYW
+327 FGALVDYW
-335 PGMRQVF
+335 PGLREVF
-342 TDALPCHMMHHD
+342 VNALPCHVMRHH
-354 HMMGASWLNTICSI
+354 MSVSWFNTVCSI
-368 ALLCMIALALGAKYW
+368 LLLSMIVIALGAKYRN
-383 KSYQIKRNKT
+383 SYQIKHNKT
-393 ATMKEFKVKGMM
+393 TAMKEFKVKGMM

-423 EKVTVDLA
+423 DQVTVDLA
-431 KGTALVEGFVPDQ
+431 KGTALVEGNVPDQ
-444 LIIDCIEDLGYEVVS
+444 LIIDCIEDLGYQYVP

>member
-1 MKRVKLLHFFHSAN
+1 
-15 EFPSKVPKRTIFHT
+15 
-29 FDIYG
+29 
-34 MTFLSNFAAVMMD
+34 MD

-55 LNGMSPYLLLGFF
+55 LNSMSPYLLLGFF
-68 IAGVLHAFVPSTI
+68 IAGLLHAFVPSAI
-81 YSRYLAGTGLRSVAT
+81 YSRYLAGTGLRSVVT

-143 MATYS
+143 AATYS

-162 LVTSLLGGLA
+162 LVTSLIGGLA

-184 VHDKANYEFSELP
+184 HMEEGNYEFSELP
-197 KGLWNKIKETLKYG
+197 KGFWNKVLETFKYG

-219 GRWLLLGLVVA
+219 GRWLLIGLVVA

-236 LPDDFFSTYARWP
+236 LPDDFFSAYARWP
-249 LLNMLII
+249 LLNMFII
-256 VLVAVPMYV
+256 VAVAVPMYV

-295 AANLASMFVVNNAF
+295 AANMASMFVVNNAF

-314 IVYLLSIIGGAVG
+314 VVYLLSIIGGAIG
-327 FGVLVDYW
+327 FGVLVDYL
-335 PGMRQVF
+335 PGMRDLFVN
-342 TDALPCHMMHHD
+342 ALPSHVMHHGM
-354 HMMGASWLNTICSI
+354 HGASWFNTVCSI
-368 ALLCMIALALGAKYW
+368 FLLCMIVLALGAKYW
-383 KSYQIKRNKT
+383 KSYQINHHKT
-393 ATMKEFKVKGMM
+393 ATVKEFKVKGMM

-444 LIIDCIEDLGYEVVS
+444 LVIDCIEDLGYQYEP